1 MFSYRALK
9 LPAGSDVL
17 ATAVKMFGFAR
28 ILVRCQDGKERC
40 AELEE
45 N

>member
-1 MFSYRALK
+1 MFSYSALK

-17 ATAVKMFGFAR
+17 GTAAKMIGFDR

-40 AELEE
+40 AEFEE